1 VAKAALTAPKSDFRY
16 TPKSGLKTDI
26 WPCLFRADTVEKVEN
41 REAPKISRMSNLGDL
56 SRGKAL

>member
-1 VAKAALTAPKSDFRY
+1 MSVVPS
-16 TPKSGLKTDI
+16 
-26 WPCLFRADTVEKVEN
+26 RADVAGPPRQARFCADIVAKVEN

>member
-1 VAKAALTAPKSDFRY
+1 VATGRFDVRFAPNNGHHAPAIRCPKS
-16 TPKSGLKTDI
+16 
-26 WPCLFRADTVEKVEN
+26 ADTVAKVEN